1 MKVLSLFDGM
11 SCGQIALNRLNLRVS
26 EYFASEVDKYAI
38 QVASK
43 NFPNTKHVGDVRL
56 LESSDFNGIDLLIGG
71 SPCQN
76 FSFSGSRA
84 GMTTKENLEVTTLE
98 QYLQLKDEGFEF
110 NGQSYLFWEY
120 VRLLKQ
126 VKPKY
131 FILENVNMSSK
142 WKNIITEVL
151 GVEPI
156 KIQSSLVSAQSRTRL
171 YWTNIP
177 NVTQPTDKGLK
188 LGSVVSPSE
197 DFKLPKHYQE
207 RLKIYD
213 KPKGIVYGDTKKPT
227 TKIGQRDEC
236 FGLEGISGCLTA
248 TMYKQPPQ
256 YIYNGEVYKLSP
268 TECEK
273 LQTVPLGY
281 TEGVS
286 NSQRYKMLG
295 NGWTVDV
302 IAHILSNLKGEYS

>member
-213 KPKGIVYGDTKKPT
+213 KPKGNCVWRHKKT
-227 TKIGQRDEC
+227 YYENWSKRRMFRLRGNFR
-236 FGLEGISGCLTA
+236 
-248 TMYKQPPQ
+248 
-256 YIYNGEVYKLSP
+256 
-268 TECEK
+268 
-273 LQTVPLGY
+273 
-281 TEGVS
+281 
-286 NSQRYKMLG
+286 MLDSY
-295 NGWTVDV
+295 DV
-302 IAHILSNLKGEYS
+302 